1 MSQERQT
8 CIFPGCSMGTDGG
21 AYVTSEGLED
31 QNLMTK
37 DMRLHMLIHMSGVS
51 AKMENKVMKQ
61 SIVKVQCLETE
72 WKLLS
77 ENSPKKECLEN
88 SEDGVEPRRQ
98 LINSHPWWQQ
108 SEVTQ

>member
-1 MSQERQT
+1 MLQERQT

-61 SIVKVQCLETE
+61 SIVKAQCLETE
-72 WKLLS
+72 WKLS
-77 ENSPKKECLEN
+77 SGSNSKKEFVESDKD
-88 SEDGVEPRRQ
+88 SEDEAEPKIHVHGGSN
-98 LINSHPWWQQ
+98 LK
-108 SEVTQ
+108 